1 MNFISLRHSIL
12 LFIASVF
19 MHGAIAQPG
28 PANYKVSLPP
38 SAELMYHINAKQRG
52 IAVDGDA
59 TVRWMHEGKKFAV
72 SSEVRAMVVG
82 KILESRSEGQVDNH
96 GLVPELFTEKRLRKE
111 KITTS
116 FDREAGLI
124 RFSKSQDTQPIVG
137 GEQDRT
143 SAVWQL
149 VAMARGANSKIK
161 PGTEW
166 RFVVAGQSDAEP
178 WTFRVVTQEK
188 INTQAG
194 ELNTVHISRV
204 PQPDSRDQQLD
215 IWLAPAMEW
224 YPVRLRFSDDN
235 GDFIDQ
241 TLKKA
246 NRTAS

>member
-1 MNFISLRHSIL
+1 
-12 LFIASVF
+12 
-19 MHGAIAQPG
+19 
-28 PANYKVSLPP
+28 
-38 SAELMYHINAKQRG
+38 
-52 IAVDGDA
+52 
-59 TVRWMHEGKKFAV
+59 
-72 SSEVRAMVVG
+72 MVIG
-82 KILESRSEGQVDNH
+82 KILESRSEGLVDTD
-96 GLVPELFTEKRLRKE
+96 GLLPETFTEKRLRKE

-149 VAMARGANSKIK
+149 VSIARGANAKVK

-166 RFVVAGQSDAEP
+166 RFPVAGQSDAEP
-178 WTFRVVTQEK
+178 WTFKVVTQEK
-188 INTQAG
+188 ISTQAG
-194 ELNTVHISRV
+194 DLNTVHISRA
-204 PQPDSRDQQLD
+204 PRPDSRDQQLD

-241 TLKKA
+241 TLKKV
-246 NRTAS
+246 NRSAS